1 MQAPRDTPHGD
12 LKRKQSKQP
21 TPLPPAPT
29 VGRENTRSAQIKQFK
44 SIEAANVAAAPWALP
59 RVRFYV
65 EVSQRDTHHTREIMG
80 EGQRGA
86 AQREQDRDRASGSNS
101 DQTPYA

>member
-1 MQAPRDTPHGD
+1 M
-12 LKRKQSKQP
+12 
-21 TPLPPAPT
+21 
-29 VGRENTRSAQIKQFK
+29 
-44 SIEAANVAAAPWALP
+44 AAAPWALP

-86 AQREQDRDRASGSNS
+86 AQMEQDRDRASGSNS